1 MHFGGWHMWKKTL
14 FLVLM
19 IFVFLLS
26 ACSDAAVEM
35 GPKREVSKYLEKT
48 YEIKDPL
55 ELEVEVDS
63 SNIEAYSWDKKQFK
77 IEVKNRIRGVG
88 KRTEL
93 VEKLK
98 NFDINIFQNE
108 NRINCEIKYKKKIK
122 NAADISSDLILFIP
136 KKVKTVQIKMDIGTV
151 KMLDD
156 LETDL
161 NLETNMVNVDIKR
174 LKGKLN
180 LKGDMGN
187 LRLENGKLKS
197 DSSVSL
203 NLGNIEIKSEYEE
216 GRYEYKTG
224 TGNIDL
230 EISKEASISFENL
243 GTVEANDI
251 KQGDYQTIIKNST
264 DMGRITIKKY

>member
-1 MHFGGWHMWKKTL
+1 
-14 FLVLM
+14 
-19 IFVFLLS
+19 
-26 ACSDAAVEM
+26 
-35 GPKREVSKYLEKT
+35 
-48 YEIKDPL
+48 
-55 ELEVEVDS
+55 
-63 SNIEAYSWDKKQFK
+63 
-77 IEVKNRIRGVG
+77 
-88 KRTEL
+88 
-93 VEKLK
+93 
-98 NFDINIFQNE
+98 
-108 NRINCEIKYKKKIK
+108 
-122 NAADISSDLILFIP
+122 
-136 KKVKTVQIKMDIGTV
+136 MDIGTV